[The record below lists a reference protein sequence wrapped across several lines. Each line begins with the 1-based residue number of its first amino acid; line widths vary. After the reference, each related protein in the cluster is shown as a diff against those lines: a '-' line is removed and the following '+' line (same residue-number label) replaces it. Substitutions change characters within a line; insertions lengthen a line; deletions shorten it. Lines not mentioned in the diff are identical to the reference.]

1 MQGKV
6 SPERSATQSY
16 VGIDVCKDRLDV
28 YIHPA
33 GQTLQVAN
41 DPGGLKKLKCALA
54 ACPGACVVMEATGK
68 FHRAAHRSLH
78 ASGFAV
84 AVVNPLRARLFAE
97 ALGALAK
104 TDRVDCK
111 MLAIFGESL
120 KPGATPP
127 SSAAIED
134 LQELVRCRNNA
145 VAARTALGNQLGATS
160 AAAAAQE
167 IKRQIRATETAIEN
181 LAAEIELRIK
191 SDPVLA
197 RRREVLISI
206 PGVGALTAAA
216 LIVELSEIGSLSA
229 KQVAQIVG
237 LAPIACDSG
246 ERAGPRHIAGGR
258 AHLRCALYMAAI
270 AAARSNP
277 PLKAFYERLIGK
289 GKKAKVAL
297 TAVMRKLVILANALV
312 AQDRLWTAIPT

>member
-6 SPERSATQSY
+6 SSEQSATQVY

-28 YIHPA
+28 YIHPV
-33 GQTLQVAN
+33 GQKLQVRN
-41 DPGGLKKLKCALA
+41 DAAGLKRLKRALVA
-54 ACPGACVVMEATGK
+54 WPDACVVMEATGK

-104 TDRVDCK
+104 TDGVDCK

-120 KPGATPP
+120 KPGSQPPP
-127 SSAAIED
+127 SEAMEE
-134 LQELVRCRNNA
+134 LQELVRCRDAA
-145 VAARTALGNQLGATS
+145 VAARIALSNQLGAMS
-160 AAAAAQE
+160 VAAAAHE
-167 IKRQIRATETAIEN
+167 IKRQIRAAETAIEN
-181 LAAEIELRIK
+181 LAAEIERRIK
-191 SDPVLA
+191 SDPTLA
-197 RRREVLISI
+197 RRRAVLTSI
-206 PGVGALTAAA
+206 PGVGDLTAAA
-216 LIVELSEIGSLSA
+216 LIVSLGEIGSLSA
-229 KQVAQIVG
+229 KQVAQIAG

-246 ERAGPRHIAGGR
+246 ERTAPRHIAGGR
-258 AHLRCALYMAAI
+258 PHLRRALYMAAI
-270 AAARSNP
+270 AAARCNP

-297 TAVMRKLVILANALV
+297 TAVMRKLVILANTLI
-312 AQDRLWTAIPT
+312 AQDRLWTPNRA